1 MVKVILM
8 SKIKRLILILS
19 LFILL
24 TSCAKFNGQITVY
37 EDESITFTGELLI
50 QEDIL
55 NAQNMVASDLISRV
69 SDDLSSNLEV
79 QEITKEIDGVSY
91 QGITITS
98 KEPFDTSLID
108 ISVNDGK
115 MTLIIDQNIFTA
127 LGIELDSFNDSSDSI
142 NILKDL
148 GLSMNLTINMPGSII
163 SSNYGEKGMNSVNID
178 LLRNLDAPFIVVSY
192 ANNMFLYILIGVSV
206 MLAIAIVILII
217 LRQRIRNRYKKARTN
232 NKIR

>member
-1 MVKVILM
+1 M

-163 SSNYGEKGMNSVNID
+163 SSNYGERGI
-178 LLRNLDAPFIVVSY
+178 LRNLDAPFIVVSY